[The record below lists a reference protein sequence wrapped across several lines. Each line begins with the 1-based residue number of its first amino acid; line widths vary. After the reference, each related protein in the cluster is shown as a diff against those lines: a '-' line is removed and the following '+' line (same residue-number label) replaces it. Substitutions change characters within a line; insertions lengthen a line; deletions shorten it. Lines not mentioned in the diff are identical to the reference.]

1 MKDNGIASKTADDAF
16 EFFKAECAAAVERT
30 YEKLITGLEEMKGIE
45 RQRAIKERISGIRI
59 RMRHA
64 PRMDALDVA
73 KWLDDGLEMVA
84 QRRNDLP

>member
-1 MKDNGIASKTADDAF
+1 MKDNSIASKAADAAF
-16 EFFKAECAAAVERT
+16 EFFKDECAAAVERT
-30 YEKLITGLEEMKGIE
+30 YGKLLTGLEGMEGIE

-64 PRMDALDVA
+64 PGMDALDVA
-73 KWLDDGLEMVA
+73 RWLDDGLEIVA